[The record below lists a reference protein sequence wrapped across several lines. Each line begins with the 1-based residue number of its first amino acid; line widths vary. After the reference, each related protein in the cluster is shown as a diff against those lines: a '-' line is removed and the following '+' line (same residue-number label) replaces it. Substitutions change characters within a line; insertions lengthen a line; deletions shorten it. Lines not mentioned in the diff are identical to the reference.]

1 MSGNILSTSLT
12 DVNAQDLHLPNAETE
27 IGLRG
32 GCVNS
37 LFRLANLTTSPSPR
51 LAKTCWQG
59 PVFLGMG

>member
-12 DVNAQDLHLPNAETE
+12 DVNAQDLHLPNAEME
-27 IGLRG
+27 IGLRV

-37 LFRLANLTTSPSPR
+37 LFRLANLMTLPSPR